1 MSPQERRAYFIYLDL
16 LQLIE
21 NVFLDLDFGNN
32 AKWRHPGNAGW
43 PPDSILGGQ
52 KRNSGGLGVAEE
64 SYGRPFQTYFSDL
77 VEEQKKSGQ
86 LNAEHRFSNFKFEI

>member
-1 MSPQERRAYFIYLDL
+1 MTQQQRRAYFIYLDL

-32 AKWRHPGNAGW
+32 AKWLQPGNAGW
-43 PPDSILGGQ
+43 RTVIEYWAGRKEIQEVWETQ
-52 KRNSGGLGVAEE
+52 KE

-77 VEEQKKSGQ
+77 VEEQKSQNQKS
-86 LNAEHRFSNFKFEI
+86 